1 MKMSEVFVRKAS
13 GLVRGMSGIDALVG
27 NMLVANLVFGS
38 VGLLSIPSTW
48 AGADLVWS
56 VIFST
61 IGATFVGIVYWLLGS
76 TFPLS
81 GGDYVF
87 NSRIIHPA
95 TGFAFNVSAIFWAVL
110 FLGVYGNWSMTIGLS
125 GFLANLGVISNN
137 PGLVDL
143 STFVASPN
151 ITFTVATIINIVIAM
166 VVVTGLKPSMLA
178 QKIFLTVGMIGVV
191 VAILVLAATSHQAFV
206 ARFNAFTDYDK
217 VIRTALDTPTQGQ
230 GFPVLGNWNDLNA
243 ALMATGFSSLTVLYT
258 QYNVYAGGELRNPKK
273 NMFLAIIGSILVLTP
288 LVMLMAYGLQF
299 VVGSQFLGSLYYLF
313 YSGANPLPVPPSLN
327 FFASIVAPN
336 QFLLYVMG
344 IGFVL
349 WPLGTIIFVYTI
361 ASRSMMAWSFD
372 RILPDKI
379 SQVNSRFRTPTY
391 AILACLVLSE
401 ISLYLYTYS
410 VYFATFVAAS
420 VVGIVGVYGLTC
432 VAGMILPWRRK
443 DLYKGSPADI
453 KVGGIPLIVIGG
465 LGGVIFMAFMMYGTL
480 TNQFAG
486 VWIYNPVAVLSSLIF
501 IILGYPIFYIS
512 KLIRKRQGIDLDQV
526 YKEIPPA

>member
-1 MKMSEVFVRKAS
+1 MTTSEVFVRKAS

-27 NMLVANLVFGS
+27 NMLVANLVFGA

-48 AGADLVWS
+48 PGASLVWS
-56 VIFST
+56 AVFST
-61 IGATFVGIVYWLLGS
+61 IGASFVGIVYWLLGS

-81 GGDYVF
+81 GGDYIY

-125 GFLANLGVISNN
+125 GFLANVGVIGKN
-137 PGLVDL
+137 PGLVQL
-143 STFVASPN
+143 STFIASPDV
-151 ITFTVATIINIVIAM
+151 TFTIATVINIVIAL
-166 VVVTGLKPSMLA
+166 VVISGLKPSMLA
-178 QKIFLTVGMIGVV
+178 QKVFLAIGIIGVV
-191 VAILVLAATSHQAFV
+191 VAIFILAGTSHEVFV
-206 ARFNAFTDYDK
+206 SRFNAFTDYNN
-217 VIRTALDTPTQGQ
+217 VITTALNTPAQGQ
-230 GFPVLGNWNDLNA
+230 GFPLLDNWNDLTP

-273 NMFLAIIGSILVLTP
+273 NMFLAIIGSIIVLTP
-288 LVMLMAYGLQF
+288 FVLLMAYALQF

-313 YSGANPLPVPPSLN
+313 YSGANPLPVPPSFN

-336 QFLLYVMG
+336 QFLLYLMG

-361 ASRSMMAWSFD
+361 ASRSIMAWSFD
-372 RILPDKI
+372 RILPDKM
-379 SQVNSRFRTPTY
+379 SQVNKFRTPTY
-391 AILACLVLSE
+391 AILACLILSE

-432 VAGMILPWRRK
+432 VAGMVFPWRRK
-443 DLYKGSPADI
+443 ELYKGSPADI
-453 KVGGIPLIVIGG
+453 NVGKVPLIAIGG
-465 LGGVIFMAFMMYGTL
+465 LGGVIFMAVMMYGTL
-480 TNQFAG
+480 TNEFAG
-486 VWIYNPVAVLSSLIF
+486 VWIYNPIAVISSLIF

-512 KLIRKRQGIDLDQV
+512 KVIRRRQGIDLSQV